1 MTGQDAAPPS
11 VDPRRVPYGEGVD
24 LVRGLLDRSP
34 VPVVIFGPDRVILY
48 ANEPFEAVFG
58 YTRDEVV
65 GQPYESLF
73 PARLQ
78 DELRGRVED
87 YLAQPEPPGLAGRPD
102 YLARRKDGSE
112 FPMQYTSTVLDNRH
126 GVWVVVTIFDVS
138 REREDAARIG
148 DLTRSYRA
156 LARMNQ
162 AVLRARDV
170 TTLYAETCAVG
181 VDEGRFL
188 AAWVGE
194 PDATGRIVP
203 VAVAGEL
210 DDYVRDLVVTIDPDL
225 PTSTGPTGRAFREG
239 RLVASR
245 DFERDPRTAAWHEA
259 AARFRIRS
267 SLSLP
272 LRRGGRVA
280 AVLSLYADRADAFG
294 PAEAELLDG
303 LADNVSFALDALDA
317 ASTLARI
324 SDQREDLLHR
334 LGLAQEEERRRIAAD
349 LHDEPVQT
357 LAAVELRLGLLKR
370 LVVAGGDPQ
379 ALEQLQLVRGLVADT
394 LGSLREVMFDLE
406 PVSPAA
412 GWVDALSTIADHV
425 LGEEGLEVVVEVEPV
440 EVAEAVRGQALR
452 IVKEALINVRK
463 HAGASRV
470 VLSVAADDGA
480 VLIRVVDDGSGLTG
494 QDLEPRRGHRG
505 LQTMRERAEVLGG
518 HLTTRV
524 TEGGGLE
531 VSLRLPRDGTPETAP
546 GPTPP
551 TRPG

>member
-1 MTGQDAAPPS
+1 VTGQDAAPPS
-11 VDPRRVPYGEGVD
+11 VDPRLVPYGEGVD
-24 LVRGLLDRSP
+24 LVRDLLDRAP
-34 VPVVIFGPDRVILY
+34 VPIVIFGSDRVILY
-48 ANEPFEAVFG
+48 TNGPFEAVFG
-58 YTRDEVV
+58 YSRAEIV
-65 GQPYESLF
+65 GRPYEALF
-73 PARLQ
+73 PDRLQ
-78 DELRGRVED
+78 DELRGRVEA

-112 FPMQYTSTVLDNRH
+112 FPMQYTSTVVDNRH
-126 GVWVVVTIFDVS
+126 GIWVVVTIFDVS
-138 REREDAARIG
+138 REREDAARIA

-194 PDATGRIVP
+194 PDPDGRIVP

-210 DDYVRDLVVTIDPDL
+210 DDYVRDLVITTDPAL
-225 PTSTGPTGRAFREG
+225 PTSAGPTGRAFREG
-239 RLVASR
+239 RPVASR

-272 LRRGGRVA
+272 LRRDGRVT

-294 PAEAELLDG
+294 PAESELLDD

-317 ASTLARI
+317 TARLARI
-324 SDQREDLLHR
+324 SDQREVLLQR
-334 LGLAQEEERRRIAAD
+334 LGLAQEEERRRVAAD

-357 LAAVELRLGLLKR
+357 LAAVELRLGLLQR
-370 LVVAGGDPQ
+370 EVVAGGGPG
-379 ALEQLQLVRGLVADT
+379 ALDQLQVVRGLVADT

-406 PVSPAA
+406 PVSPAT
-412 GWVDALSTIADHV
+412 GWADALSTIADHV
-425 LGEEGLEVVVEVEPV
+425 LGEEDLEVVVEVEPV

-463 HAGASRV
+463 HAGADRV
-470 VLSVAADDGA
+470 VLSVAAEDDA
-480 VLIRVVDDGSGLTG
+480 VLIRVVDDGSALAGE
-494 QDLEPRRGHRG
+494 DLEPRRGHRG
-505 LQTMRERAEVLGG
+505 LQTMRERAELVGG
-518 HLTTRV
+518 HLATRV

-531 VSLRLPRDGTPETAP
+531 VSLRLPRG
-546 GPTPP
+546 
-551 TRPG
+551 